1 MLRHLPAITDPN
13 VLVGPETSDDA
24 AIYKLGEEQALV
36 VTMDYFTPIVDDPY
50 SFGMIA
56 AANSLSDIYAMGAR
70 PLIMLNTVGFPK
82 GTLPLSILGEMM
94 RGGADKAREAGVDIV
109 GGHTIDDPEPKFG
122 FVVVGLVH
130 PSGVY
135 RNSTAQVGDVLI
147 LTKPLG
153 TGIISTAVKREK
165 ALPEV
170 IEDAIAVMA
179 TLNHAA
185 CDAMVEVGA
194 NACTDVTGFGLL
206 GHLYE
211 MTGGSRVGARVTFS
225 DIPLLPSVKEL
236 AQAGMVPGGTH
247 RNHEY
252 LIDHIEWA
260 PELSDED
267 QLILCDAQTSGGL
280 LISVP
285 QEKADLLGQ
294 ALAARRVPW
303 AQVGEIIHDPGGRIW
318 VGR

>member
-24 AIYKLGEEQALV
+24 AIYKLGDNQALV

-70 PLIMLNTVGFPK
+70 PLLMLNTVGFPK
-82 GTLPLSILGEMM
+82 GTLPLSILDEMM

-109 GGHTIDDPEPKFG
+109 GGHTIDDQEPKFG

-130 PSGVY
+130 PSRVY
-135 RNSTAQVGDVLI
+135 RNSTAQMGDVLI

-153 TGIISTAVKREK
+153 TGIISTAVKRETVS
-165 ALPEV
+165 PDV

-211 MTGGSRVGARVTFS
+211 MTRGSRVGARVTFA

-236 AQAGMVPGGTH
+236 AKVGMVPGGTY
-247 RNHEY
+247 RNREY
-252 LIDHIEWA
+252 LNDHIEWP

-285 QEKADLLGQ
+285 HEKANMLGQ
-294 ALAARRVPW
+294 ALTTRRVPW
-303 AQVGEIIHDPGGRIW
+303 AQVGEIIHDPRGRIW
-318 VGR
+318 VVP